1 MVKGSS
7 LGERETKTSHVSRV
21 IDLVFMNLSQQKAE
35 V

>member
-7 LGERETKTSHVSRV
+7 LGERETKTSHVSNF
-21 IDLVFMNLSQQKAE
+21 IDLFMNLSQQKAE